1 MIWST
6 AHLAN
11 SPDNE
16 ATLSFRY
23 AQLKHGYTSIT
34 ARLHPQ
40 VWAFPA
46 DAVHLSSHP
55 REFGLLALLGLLTS
69 FTSTLMFTAMGSFF
83 NRISDPDMV
92 RRSCSAPCVHFNGW
106 PSLSRCSCLV
116 PKLAYSLQ
124 MQPALTACW
133 RLLQGGAYLTLL
145 NTVANMG
152 VILPKL
158 AIFAA
163 IDWLS
168 ARTCVGS
175 SSPVSASACPA
186 NHAKVCS

>member
-1 MIWST
+1 MSHDLVYS
-6 AHLAN
+6 AHWN
-11 SPDNE
+11 FTDNE

-23 AQLKHGYTSIT
+23 STDRTDTHSIT

-92 RRSCSAPCVHFNGW
+92 RRPAQHRDTQWWLIVTSLAYARACYMACKCSRAHSMLAFAAGRGLFDSFEHSRQHGCHTAQAGHFRSHRLALSPHLCGLLQ
-106 PSLSRCSCLV
+106 PSVSLS
-116 PKLAYSLQ
+116 
-124 MQPALTACW
+124 M
-133 RLLQGGAYLTLL
+133 
-145 NTVANMG
+145 
-152 VILPKL
+152 
-158 AIFAA
+158 
-163 IDWLS
+163 
-168 ARTCVGS
+168 S
-175 SSPVSASACPA
+175 S
-186 NHAKVCS
+186 